1 MKHFDYFA
9 PTEIIFGAG
18 RVTEAGALAARYGK
32 KAMLVTVPEF
42 PAVAELYAKV
52 KKSLADAGVAC
63 VHYDGVIPNPTTELV
78 TRGAELAKAEGV
90 DVVIGLGGGS
100 SMDTAKAIAVEAT
113 HPGTAWDYNCHTAG
127 PTEQTLPILAISTT
141 AGTGSQTTPCAVIT
155 KTSAKDKSAIW
166 NKNIFPRAAIVD
178 PEVTLSLP
186 ASVTAQT
193 GFDAFCHNFEAYLSV
208 NTNPLVECMA
218 LDAIRIIAA
227 YLPRALADGSDLEA
241 RSQMAWADTLGGL
254 TNASAGVTLPH
265 GLGMQIGYETVRANL
280 ITKVEALK
288 GKNADLDAAIDNFL
302 ATKNNTK
309 ANDAPAKAL
318 VAALEADGS
327 AEAAEILKDKQYL
340 AKKSFWIFGGDG
352 WAYDIGY
359 GGLDHVLA
367 SGHDVNV
374 MVFDTEMYSNTG
386 GQASKASNIG
396 EVCQFA
402 AAGKEISKKSLAEIC
417 MTYGYIYVAQIA
429 LGANMAQAVKV
440 IAEAEA
446 YPGPS
451 LIIGYAPCELHG
463 VKGGMTNCQNEMKK
477 AVAAGYWN
485 LFSFNPAAKAEGKN
499 PFTLTSK
506 AGDMS
511 KYQEFLANETRYSR
525 LARAFPDRAKELFE
539 KNQEVAD
546 ARYTHLT
553 KLVDLYK

>member
-265 GLGMQIGYETVRANL
+265 GLGMQIGGHCPHVTHGQSLAVFYPAFTRYTYPAAEHKFATVGRILNPPWSGRAML
-280 ITKVEALK
+280 WPRREAAMPLT
-288 GKNADLDAAIDNFL
+288 AFL
-302 ATKNNTK
+302 R
-309 ANDAPAKAL
+309 
-318 VAALEADGS
+318 GS
-327 AEAAEILKDKQYL
+327 A
-340 AKKSFWIFGGDG
+340 FGST
-352 WAYDIGY
+352 
-359 GGLDHVLA
+359 
-367 SGHDVNV
+367 SG
-374 MVFDTEMYSNTG
+374 S
-386 GQASKASNIG
+386 
-396 EVCQFA
+396 
-402 AAGKEISKKSLAEIC
+402 
-417 MTYGYIYVAQIA
+417 
-429 LGANMAQAVKV
+429 
-440 IAEAEA
+440 
-446 YPGPS
+446 
-451 LIIGYAPCELHG
+451 
-463 VKGGMTNCQNEMKK
+463 
-477 AVAAGYWN
+477 
-485 LFSFNPAAKAEGKN
+485 
-499 PFTLTSK
+499 
-506 AGDMS
+506 
-511 KYQEFLANETRYSR
+511 
-525 LARAFPDRAKELFE
+525 
-539 KNQEVAD
+539 
-546 ARYTHLT
+546 
-553 KLVDLYK
+553 